1 MAVLVVQSHPS
12 MNSFNEAILER
23 VMSTLKKTGSN
34 PSLVRLGKEK
44 QLRNIVDQRPDTLI
58 FVYPTWWGGYPASL
72 LEWINE
78 VLLPQKSL
86 FQDVQEILSITT
98 HGSSKLVN
106 FLQGEWG
113 RAYTKRNIGAV
124 CHPDV
129 KIKWVSLYKID
140 RCTHTEIEDFLGKV
154 SSELT

>member
-1 MAVLVVQSHPS
+1 MGVLVVQYHSS
-12 MNSFNEAILER
+12 MNSLNDAILES
-23 VMSTLKKTGSN
+23 MIGSLKQTGSI

-106 FLQGEWG
+106 FLQVEWG